1 MPQASAAPDIDQ
13 TPLPSPRG
21 LEAEAR
27 RAFLRKISHELRTP
41 LNSVIGFAEL
51 LSQEPLGPLGAREYQ
66 DYIAIIGASG
76 AKMLRMVNQIVE
88 IMRLESQSADL
99 DLRPEPLGVVVD
111 EVVHALE
118 SEARGFGV
126 RLVAEAADDMPW
138 VMADARGLKTI
149 LHNLV
154 QNALAHAPEGEEVA
168 VRAFRRGEETVVF
181 EVEDGGPGVD
191 AEDAHRLLRP
201 FEKGRDCGRG
211 HDGAGLG
218 LSIALLLARA
228 MGGDLE
234 LRTDRDQGFT
244 AAVALPAA

>member
-1 MPQASAAPDIDQ
+1 MPQASAASDIDQ

-21 LEAEAR
+21 LDADAR

-51 LSQEPLGPLGAREYQ
+51 LKQEPLGPLGAREYQ

-88 IMRLESQSADL
+88 IMRLESQTAEL
-99 DLRPEPLGVVVD
+99 DLRPEPLGAVAE
-111 EVVHALE
+111 EVVHAL
-118 SEARGFGV
+118 SAEARLYKV
-126 RLVAEAADDMPW
+126 QLVAEEPDDMPW

-149 LHNLV
+149 LHNLTH
-154 QNALAHAPEGEEVA
+154 NALAHAPEGEAVT
-168 VRAFRRGEETVVF
+168 VRAFRRGEDMVVV

-191 AEDAHRLLRP
+191 ADDAQRLLRP
-201 FEKGRDCGRG
+201 FEKGPDSGRG

-218 LSIALLLARA
+218 LSIAFMLARA

-234 LRTDRDQGFT
+234 LRTGLNQGFT
-244 AAVALPAA
+244 AVVTLPLA

>member
-1 MPQASAAPDIDQ
+1 MGQASAANDIDQ
-13 TPLPSPRG
+13 SPLPSPRG
-21 LEAEAR
+21 LDTDAR

-51 LSQEPLGPLGAREYQ
+51 LKQEPLGPLGAREYQ

-88 IMRLESQSADL
+88 IMRLESQTAEL
-99 DLRPEPLGVVVD
+99 DLRPEPLGAVVE
-111 EVVHALE
+111 EVIQALGA
-118 SEARGFGV
+118 EARGFKV
-126 RLVAEAADDMPW
+126 QLVAEEADDMPW

-149 LHNLV
+149 LHSLLH
-154 QNALAHAPEGEEVA
+154 NAVAYAPEGEAVT
-168 VRAFRRGEETVVF
+168 VRAYRRGEEWVVF
-181 EVEDGGPGVD
+181 EVEDSGPGVLADD
-191 AEDAHRLLRP
+191 APRLLRP
-201 FEKGRDCGRG
+201 FEKGPDSGRG

-234 LRTDRDQGFT
+234 LRTDLHQGFT
-244 AAVALPAA
+244 VIVSLPRA